1 MNGKTTHTPYL
12 RQVGSITLPLAR
24 HALQAALD
32 KATELSVRISV
43 SVVDAA
49 GHLIHLAHMD
59 GATLQSRD
67 IALNKAL
74 TAVGFGFSTSAWEAR
89 LESRSAAVRQGLP
102 LQPRMALFGG
112 GEPFLQQ
119 GATLGAIGVSG
130 ASEQED
136 VLCAM
141 AAVHAVASLLDQPSQ
156 RAAGKDQA

>member
-1 MNGKTTHTPYL
+1 MKRSDSHTTNGNSRYL
-12 RQVGSITLPLAR
+12 RQVGTVTLPLAMQ
-24 HALQAALD
+24 ALQAALD
-32 KATELSVRISV
+32 KAAELSVRVSV

-102 LQPRMALFGG
+102 LQPRIALFGG
-112 GEPFLQQ
+112 GEPFLQH
-119 GATLGAIGVSG
+119 GVAVGAIGVSG

-136 VLCAM
+136 VLCAR
-141 AAVHAVASLLDQPSQ
+141 AAVHAVESLLGEPVQQ
-156 RAAGKDQA
+156 

>member
-1 MNGKTTHTPYL
+1 MKTFDTPAPKAHSPYL
-12 RQVGSITLPLAR
+12 RQVGTLTLPLAM

-32 KATELSVRISV
+32 RAGELSLRISV

-49 GHLIHLAHMD
+49 GSLIHLAHMD

-102 LQPRMALFGG
+102 LQPRIALFGG
-112 GEPFLQQ
+112 GEPFLHG
-119 GATLGAIGVSG
+119 GAVLGAIGVSG
-130 ASEQED
+130 ASEAED
-136 VLCAM
+136 VLCAQ
-141 AAVHAVASLLDQPSQ
+141 AAAQAVEHLLEATSPQ
-156 RAAGKDQA
+156 